1 MMLLMNKKGG
11 IYMKKEE
18 NKVDFDL
25 SVLSLEELIK
35 VYENVDNFLKYLQG
49 KKIII
54 EEKVVDKNE

>member
-1 MMLLMNKKGG
+1 MN
-11 IYMKKEE
+11 KEE

-35 VYENVDNFLKYLQG
+35 VYENVDNFLKYLQD

-54 EEKVVDKNE
+54 EEKAVDKNE

>member
-1 MMLLMNKKGG
+1 MLLTNKKGG

-25 SVLSLEELIK
+25 SVLKLDELIK
-35 VYENVDNFLKYLQG
+35 VYEDVENFIKFLND

-54 EEKVVDKNE
+54 EEKVKETK

>member
-35 VYENVDNFLKYLQG
+35 VYENVDNFLKYLQD
-49 KKIII
+49 KKIVI
-54 EEKVVDKNE
+54 EEKVKDVNE

>member
-1 MMLLMNKKGG
+1 
-11 IYMKKEE
+11 MKKEE